1 MSKSNHEEQ
10 RTESPEEAH
19 GRARELARRQGV
31 EPIRGIEDLR
41 GDFWPE
47 EDNADEF
54 LSWVRTLRQ
63 DDARRSI
70 PE

>member
-19 GRARELARRQGV
+19 ARALELARRQGV
-31 EPIRGIEDLR
+31 APIRNIEDLR

-54 LSWVRTLRQ
+54 LSWVRTIRQ
-63 DDARRSI
+63 DDTRRSI

>member
-1 MSKSNHEEQ
+1 MSKSNREEQ
-10 RTESPEEAH
+10 RTESPDEAH
-19 GRARELARRQGV
+19 ARALELARRQGV
-31 EPIRGIEDLR
+31 EPIRSVEDLR

-47 EDNADEF
+47 EDSIDEF
-54 LSWVRTLRQ
+54 LSWVRAVRQ

>member
-1 MSKSNHEEQ
+1 MSKSNREEQ

-19 GRARELARRQGV
+19 ARAHELARRQGV
-31 EPIRGIEDLR
+31 EPIRSIEDLR

-47 EDNADEF
+47 EESVDEF
-54 LSWVRTLRQ
+54 LSWVRASRQ
-63 DDARRSI
+63 DDTRRSI